1 MTLPGLTG
9 MHLGRVRKWCLV
21 SWNVVPNLGLGRPLQ
36 QELGIKPCPRKI
48 KQLQRLTNCLICL
61 IFFYA
66 CILKKMHIFVP
77 LKDLCLW
84 RVFHMSV
91 IASLLTSSTFCVLKP
106 KSWACAF
113 SWDTSIHTHEIN
125 MYMPVRQ
132 DTSARLSV
140 KVSINDSEWTKTQ
153 AKHVVICYLWAE
165 NILVEDPALYPKKC
179 S

>member
-1 MTLPGLTG
+1 MDTSVDSEYRRERMTLLGLTG

-61 IFFYA
+61 FFFYA
-66 CILKKMHIFVP
+66 CILKKMHIFAP

-91 IASLLTSSTFCVLKP
+91 IASLLASSTFCVLKP
-106 KSWACAF
+106 KSWACVF
-113 SWDTSIHTHEIN
+113 FLGQEHTYSWN
-125 MYMPVRQ
+125 
-132 DTSARLSV
+132 
-140 KVSINDSEWTKTQ
+140 
-153 AKHVVICYLWAE
+153 KHVHAR
-165 NILVEDPALYPKKC
+165 PSGHKC
-179 S
+179 SSFS